1 MYGDQVTCVSKYT
14 SGHGVDGSDPDNILV
29 RPKLFM
35 HYVNHVTELYPY
47 ITNNAKEEL
56 APNAIY
62 LLQSIINWGKARVEI
77 NGDDVLGWKL
87 DGIFRLVIEMFKNK
101 GKNEFLISIPI
112 KELRDELDKGTVNIY
127 YTYNNIKEGA
137 FRDWLNAFKT
147 GAKNQGN
154 VLDKFVSGL
163 SGYTFEHIEDTE
175 REIIIRVQKER

>member
-1 MYGDQVTCVSKYT
+1 M
-14 SGHGVDGSDPDNILV
+14 
-29 RPKLFM
+29 
-35 HYVNHVTELYPY
+35 
-47 ITNNAKEEL
+47 
-56 APNAIY
+56 
-62 LLQSIINWGKARVEI
+62 
-77 NGDDVLGWKL
+77 
-87 DGIFRLVIEMFKNK
+87 
-101 GKNEFLISIPI
+101 
-112 KELRDELDKGTVNIY
+112 NIY